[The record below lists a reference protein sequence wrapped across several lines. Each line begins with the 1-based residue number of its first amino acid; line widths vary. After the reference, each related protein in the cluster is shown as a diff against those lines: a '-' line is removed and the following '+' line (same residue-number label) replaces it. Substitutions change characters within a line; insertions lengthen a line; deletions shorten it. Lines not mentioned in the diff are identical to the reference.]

1 MSILIESV
9 TLPERGPFNIR
20 LDVATTIKITAEE
33 ARRKVGVFAGN
44 MIADL
49 LSAEGPGLV
58 WQENNAYWRVP
69 ITLTSRSMGRIGVV
83 GTIDVSVET
92 GELQITDQLIEE
104 IEENAERFAA
114 GAAL

>member
-1 MSILIESV
+1 
-9 TLPERGPFNIR
+9 
-20 LDVATTIKITAEE
+20 
-33 ARRKVGVFAGN
+33 

-58 WQENNAYWRVP
+58 WQENNAYWRVLVA
-69 ITLTSRSMGRIGVV
+69 LTSRSMGRIGVV
-83 GTIDVSVET
+83 GTIDVSVES
-92 GELQITDQLIEE
+92 GELQITVQLIEE

>member
-1 MSILIESV
+1 
-9 TLPERGPFNIR
+9 
-20 LDVATTIKITAEE
+20 
-33 ARRKVGVFAGN
+33 

-49 LSAEGPGLV
+49 LSAEGSGLV

-69 ITLTSRSMGRIGVV
+69 VALTSRSMGRIGVV
-83 GTIDVSVET
+83 GTIDVSVES